1 MDLLALLL
9 LSTAL
14 APVHGS
20 PAPNP
25 TPIAVRHGRPLD
37 RREPLDIGDPASVAP
52 TGTIT
57 LTPPAPGCTT
67 TLTEKNSFPCTW
79 DGTTT
84 VYPTTTVLYQEVNCH
99 GCPYLDLSQSFY
111 NCPNQ
116 HITATL
122 SVGVASTS
130 WSTVCRPSGQRSDTN
145 AAAATPTVP
154 AGGAPVASASNRRP
168 NGPPPSPTLRP
179 AAAAKVAGGGIEPAA
194 CTTTYIVQPPQS
206 AGKTL
211 TTYASYTTTTVPLDC
226 AGCSLAISTGLVGY
240 GPPGVFTTTTTLPV
254 GAITTYKCQ

>member
-37 RREPLDIGDPASVAP
+37 RREPLDIGDPAS
-52 TGTIT
+52 
-57 LTPPAPGCTT
+57 
-67 TLTEKNSFPCTW
+67 
-79 DGTTT
+79 
-84 VYPTTTVLYQEVNCH
+84 EVNCH